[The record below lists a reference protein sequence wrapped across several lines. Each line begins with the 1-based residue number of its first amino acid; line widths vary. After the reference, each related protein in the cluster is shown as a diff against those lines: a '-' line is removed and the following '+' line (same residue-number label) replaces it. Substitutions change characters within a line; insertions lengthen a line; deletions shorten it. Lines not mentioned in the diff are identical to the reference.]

1 MSMSAT
7 VLLTTNNGGV
17 IKPPPPTTNNNH
29 NNNEHRR
36 TISTANDVLKL
47 FTDKLPLDAI
57 FRPQSVALIGA
68 SEKPGSVGRTVL
80 WNLLSS
86 PFGGTIY
93 PVNSNPKRRSV
104 FGIRSY
110 LRLQNIP
117 DVQQQGI
124 DLAIIA
130 VPAKSVKQVS
140 FSFTL

>member
-1 MSMSAT
+1 MSAT

-17 IKPPPPTTNNNH
+17 IKPPPPKTNNNH

-130 VPAKSVKQVS
+130 VPANSVKQVS
-140 FSFTL
+140 FSSTL

>member
-1 MSMSAT
+1 MSAT